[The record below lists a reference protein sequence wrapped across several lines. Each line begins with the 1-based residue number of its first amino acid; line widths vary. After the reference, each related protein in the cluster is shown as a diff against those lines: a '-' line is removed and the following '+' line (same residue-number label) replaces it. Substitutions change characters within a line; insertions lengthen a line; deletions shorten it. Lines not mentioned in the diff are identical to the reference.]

1 MTGISSV
8 DEKELKKFNKTNK
21 EWWDLNGEFKALHE
35 INPVRIEYI
44 KSVIMQHFDIQTNS
58 NKPLQNLK
66 ILDVGSGGG
75 LVCKPMFELG
85 GDITGLDANSYNTKA
100 AATHASENQLDIK
113 YINSTVEEYCVSN
126 QKQFD
131 VVLCLEVVEHVA
143 NPSEF
148 VVNVSKLA
156 KPGGVLIFSTIN
168 RTIKSFAL
176 AIIMAEYV
184 LGWVPKKTHDH
195 SKFIKPSEFVG
206 MLKDTPFDLSELKGL
221 SLSVP
226 NKIWYLT
233 DSVDVNYFAVFKSPS
248 LKII

>member
-1 MTGISSV
+1 MADISSI
-8 DEKELKKFNKTNK
+8 DEKELKKFNKTNQ

-35 INPVRIEYI
+35 INPIRIEYI
-44 KSVIMQHFDIQTNS
+44 KSVILQHFDIQTNS
-58 NKPLQNLK
+58 TKPLKHLK

-85 GDITGLDANSYNTKA
+85 ADITGLDANAHNTKA
-100 AATHASENQLDIK
+100 AASHAAENQLDIK
-113 YINSTVEEYCVSN
+113 YINTAVEKYYPSN

-143 NPSEF
+143 NQAEF
-148 VVNVSKLA
+148 ALNVSKLV

-176 AIIMAEYV
+176 AIVMAEYI
-184 LGWVPKKTHDH
+184 LGWVPKRTHNH
-195 SKFIKPSEFVG
+195 SKFVKPSEFVG
-206 MLKDTPFDLSELKGL
+206 MLKDTSFNLFELKGL
-221 SLSVP
+221 SLSLP

-233 DSVDVNYFAVFKSPS
+233 DNIDVNYFAVFKNPS
-248 LKII
+248 LK